1 MKMPVI
7 QVRDLI
13 ASRHFQWID
22 HLSTTNV
29 EPEFVNDTSKT
40 VVLVTE
46 SDFQPGYY
54 ANATFKFMQVG
65 CEIQIF
71 YKSKIDFD
79 ITSAEIEFQRLFVA
93 NGWQVAISREHV
105 YDPDTGQLTKTI
117 YVEKQ
122 EPILEKRN

>member
-22 HLSTTNV
+22 HLSTTNI

-46 SDFQPGYY
+46 SDFQPGHY

-71 YKSKIDFD
+71 YKSKTDFD
-79 ITSAEIEFQRLFVA
+79 IASAEIEFQRFFVCA
-93 NGWQVAISREHV
+93 RHG
-105 YDPDTGQLTKTI
+105 Y
-117 YVEKQ
+117 
-122 EPILEKRN
+122 

>member
-22 HLSTTNV
+22 HLSTTNI

-46 SDFQPGYY
+46 SDFQPGHY
-54 ANATFKFMQVG
+54 ANATFKFMQIG

-71 YKSKIDFD
+71 YKAKVEFD
-79 ITSAEIEFQRLFVA
+79 IASAEIEFQRFFIA
-93 NGWQVAISREHV
+93 NGWRVVISREHV

-117 YVEKQ
+117 YIEKQ

>member
-22 HLSTTNV
+22 YLTTTNI
-29 EPEFVNDTSKT
+29 EPECVNDTSKT

-46 SDFQPGYY
+46 SDFQPGHY
-54 ANATFKFMQVG
+54 ANATFKFMQIG

-71 YKSKIDFD
+71 YKAKVEFD
-79 ITSAEIEFQRLFVA
+79 IASAEIEFQRFFIA
-93 NGWQVAISREHV
+93 NGWRVAISREHV

>member
-22 HLSTTNV
+22 HLSTTNI

-46 SDFQPGYY
+46 SDFQPGHY
-54 ANATFKFMQVG
+54 ANATFKFMQIG

-71 YKSKIDFD
+71 FEAKVEFYLA
-79 ITSAEIEFQRLFVA
+79 SAEIKFQRFFFA
-93 NGWQVAISREHV
+93 NGWRVAISREHV

>member
-22 HLSTTNV
+22 HLSTTNI
-29 EPEFVNDTSKT
+29 EPEFVDDTSKT

-46 SDFQPGYY
+46 SDFQPGHY
-54 ANATFKFMQVG
+54 ANATFKFMQIG

-71 YKSKIDFD
+71 YKAKVEFD
-79 ITSAEIEFQRLFVA
+79 IASAEIEFQRFFIA
-93 NGWQVAISREHV
+93 NGWRVVISREQV

>member
-22 HLSTTNV
+22 HLSTTNI

-46 SDFQPGYY
+46 SDFQPGHY
-54 ANATFKFMQVG
+54 ANATFKFMLVG

-71 YKSKIDFD
+71 YKAKVEFD
-79 ITSAEIEFQRLFVA
+79 IASAEIEFQRFFIA
-93 NGWQVAISREHV
+93 NGWRVALARENV